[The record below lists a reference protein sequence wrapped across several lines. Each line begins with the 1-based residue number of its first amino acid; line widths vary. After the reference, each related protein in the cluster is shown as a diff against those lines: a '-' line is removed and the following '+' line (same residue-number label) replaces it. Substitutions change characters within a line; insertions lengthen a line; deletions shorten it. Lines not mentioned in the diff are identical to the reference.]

1 MRPPLRE
8 GLLTKQGQ
16 ITRPWIGFF
25 EALPT
30 GASDGLVL
38 AKGTREIRVD
48 TGGINSA
55 HLAEACV
62 IKGKIADGAIDLPS
76 QFAAGVVEGVAVAA
90 GALREYHVNWT
101 THLLY

>member
-8 GLLTKQGQ
+8 GLLTGQGQ
-16 ITRPWIGFF
+16 LTRPWIGYF

-30 GASDGLVL
+30 GASGGLV
-38 AKGTREIRVD
+38 KRNREISVD

-55 HLAEACV
+55 HLSEACV
-62 IKGKIADGAIDLPS
+62 IKGKIAAGAIDLPS
-76 QFAAGVVEGVAVAA
+76 QFAAGVVDGVAVAA
-90 GALREYHVNWT
+90 GAVREYHVNWA